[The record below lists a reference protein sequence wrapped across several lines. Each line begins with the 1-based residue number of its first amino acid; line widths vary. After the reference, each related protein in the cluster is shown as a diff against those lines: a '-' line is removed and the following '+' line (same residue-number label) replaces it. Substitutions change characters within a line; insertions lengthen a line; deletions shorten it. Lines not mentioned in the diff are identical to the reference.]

1 MTLPGVREFYS
12 QYYAEKGTDRNDLL
26 QNPGV
31 LFQVFAQDAAMIRA
45 LRSTGISP
53 PSARVLDVGCGN
65 GASLWL
71 LLRLGFE
78 PSNLVGVDLQ
88 EERILDARTR
98 NPLLMFHCADATSL
112 PLGDDSFDLT
122 MESTMF
128 IHATEDSL
136 ATKIAAEM
144 MRVTKPGG
152 HLVLSD
158 WRYAK
163 PYNPHYKAVTA
174 ARIVDLFQ
182 VGTRTKVRGI
192 FRGPL
197 LPPAGRFLSRYC
209 GWSYFAIQ
217 ALFPFLAGHMITVL
231 EKVDHSFWKST
242 TGADEHLDS
251 QSLRRCSG
259 PAIDENV

>member
-53 PSARVLDVGCGN
+53 PSARVLDVGCGD

-98 NPLLMFHCADATSL
+98 NPLLTFHCADATSL
-112 PLGDDSFDLT
+112 PFGDDSFDLT
-122 MESTMF
+122 MESAMF

-136 ATKIAAEM
+136 ATKIATEM
-144 MRVTKPGG
+144 RSEERRVGKECR
-152 HLVLSD
+152 SR
-158 WRYAK
+158 WS
-163 PYNPHYKAVTA
+163 PYH
-174 ARIVDLFQ
+174 
-182 VGTRTKVRGI
+182 
-192 FRGPL
+192 
-197 LPPAGRFLSRYC
+197 
-209 GWSYFAIQ
+209 
-217 ALFPFLAGHMITVL
+217 
-231 EKVDHSFWKST
+231 
-242 TGADEHLDS
+242 
-251 QSLRRCSG
+251 
-259 PAIDENV
+259 

>member
-53 PSARVLDVGCGN
+53 PSARVLDVGCGD

-98 NPLLMFHCADATSL
+98 NPLLTFHCADATSL
-112 PLGDDSFDLT
+112 PFGDGSFDLT

-128 IHATEDSL
+128 IHATEDKLSTEI
-136 ATKIAAEM
+136 ATEM

-163 PYNPHYKAVTA
+163 LCNPHYKAVTA
-174 ARIVDLFQ
+174 ARIEGLFQ
-182 VGTRTKVRGI
+182 VGTRTRVRGR
-192 FRGPL
+192 FRGSL
-197 LPPAGRFLSRYC
+197 LPPVGRFLSKRFPLC
-209 GWSYFAIQ
+209 YFAVQ
-217 ALFPFLAGHMITVL
+217 TCAPFLAGHITTVL
-231 EKVDHSFWKST
+231 QRVDR
-242 TGADEHLDS
+242 A
-251 QSLRRCSG
+251 
-259 PAIDENV
+259 